1 MEINR
6 KHRFLIAFVSLF
18 ILISIIQETY
28 AKYLT
33 NASANTNM
41 TIARWNIIVNNQDI
55 LNNSDFSNGIKPV
68 FLGSEHIADG
78 ILAPLSEGY
87 FDIVVDATNV
97 DVSFNQVITLSH
109 GKDNTVSDLAITG
122 YSVDNGSI
130 ISFDKETTFTN
141 EILLSDQKRIHTYR
155 IYVKWLDG
163 ENETMDNE
171 KDTEATKS
179 GKASIKVD
187 VSFIQKAN

>member
-141 EILLSDQKRIHTYR
+141 EILLSDQTRIHTYR

>member
-68 FLGSEHIADG
+68 FLGSEHIANG